1 MFCGTHRYAALH
13 LHVKRLHMKVLAL
26 IMITVNGLLSILFL
40 IVGLG
45 DKYDIP
51 LLIRIAGFLMGAVCP
66 AIAIYYI
73 GQSRSG
79 LAFFIAC
86 LPELLFL
93 LFVIAF
99 AFINKRWN

>member
-26 IMITVNGLLSILFL
+26 IMITVN
-40 IVGLG
+40 
-45 DKYDIP
+45 
-51 LLIRIAGFLMGAVCP
+51 GFLMGAVCP